1 MKIRSDAALQ
11 AGRSEVRYHEDNSL
25 THPDKD
31 SHGAT
36 EPLLGPSRYAKTIV
50 RILVATAVGVA
61 AYWLFFAS
69 SHYRGGEVVEKAA
82 PVLRSGDSVT
92 VPEGSPVRNK
102 LAIEP
107 VTLKTI
113 KRDLVLPAVVEADPA
128 HLIKV
133 APPLSGLVTQLKVQ
147 LGERVKA
154 AQPLVVIDSPDLG
167 SAYSDYDRAKVL
179 LALALKSRDR
189 ERGLQKIGGAAD
201 KDLQQAETDYVTAEV
216 EYARATA
223 HLKQIGVSDPDKPDK
238 SQAVTVVSPMDGS
251 VIDLQ
256 VAPGEYWNDPTVALM
271 TVADLSTVWVTA
283 SVPEKDTSLVAKGQS
298 ADVVF
303 AAYPDEVFKGQVLF
317 VSDVLDPD
325 TRRTKVR
332 IAFDNPD
339 TRLRPGMFANVS
351 FYAPTQSVPVV
362 PTSALVL
369 KDDLNQVFVETAP
382 WTFEARTVDIGF
394 QQGDQAVLT
403 KGVKAG
409 DRVVVRGG
417 VLLGD

>member
-1 MKIRSDAALQ
+1 M
-11 AGRSEVRYHEDNSL
+11 
-25 THPDKD
+25 
-31 SHGAT
+31 
-36 EPLLGPSRYAKTIV
+36 
-50 RILVATAVGVA
+50 TAP
-61 AYWLFFAS
+61 
-69 SHYRGGEVVEKAA
+69 RC
-82 PVLRSGDSVT
+82 
-92 VPEGSPVRNK
+92 
-102 LAIEP
+102 
-107 VTLKTI
+107 
-113 KRDLVLPAVVEADPA
+113 
-128 HLIKV
+128 
-133 APPLSGLVTQLKVQ
+133 
-147 LGERVKA
+147 
-154 AQPLVVIDSPDLG
+154 
-167 SAYSDYDRAKVL
+167 L

-271 TVADLSTVWVTA
+271 TVADLSTIWVTA

-298 ADVVF
+298 VDVVF
-303 AAYPDEVFKGQVLF
+303 TAYPDEVFKGQVLF

-332 IAFDNPD
+332 IAFENPD

-403 KGVKAG
+403 KRRQGRRSRRRQRRSAA
-409 DRVVVRGG
+409 R
-417 VLLGD
+417 